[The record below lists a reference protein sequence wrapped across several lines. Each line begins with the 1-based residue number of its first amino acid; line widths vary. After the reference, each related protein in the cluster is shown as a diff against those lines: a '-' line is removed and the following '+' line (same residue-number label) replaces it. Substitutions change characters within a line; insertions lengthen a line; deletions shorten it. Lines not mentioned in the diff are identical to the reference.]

1 MPEVVFFG
9 GTVPSP
15 VVDGCYQMI
24 DAAEGMLV
32 VGSSLSVYSGLR
44 FCRYA
49 VNQEKPLIILNQGQ
63 TRADDL
69 CTHKFSHSPF
79 TLMAQCADH
88 FLSQEQETLHG

>member
-9 GTVPSP
+9 GTVPGL
-15 VVDGCYQMI
+15 VVDECYQMI

-44 FCRYA
+44 FCRYT
-49 VNQEKPLIILNQGQ
+49 VGQGKPLIILNQGQ

-69 CTHKFSHSPF
+69 CTRKFSSSPF
-79 TLMAQCADH
+79 TLMAQCADA
-88 FLSQEQETLHG
+88 FLTNGQEPRHG

>member
-9 GTVPSP
+9 GTVPGL
-15 VVDGCYQMI
+15 VVDECYQMI

-44 FCRYA
+44 FCRYT
-49 VNQEKPLIILNQGQ
+49 VGQGKPLIILNQGQ

-69 CTHKFSHSPF
+69 CTSKFSSSPF
-79 TLMAQCADH
+79 TLMAQCADA
-88 FLSQEQETLHG
+88 FLTNGQEPRHG